1 MVLDLRELLLNGL
14 GPATHSPDRRFS
26 RAGERCRVHI
36 QLPAFPA
43 FQMLALSAV
52 TAMSALI
59 AALIVNSRKSTLG
72 RLMW

>member
-1 MVLDLRELLLNGL
+1 MGE
-14 GPATHSPDRRFS
+14 RRCGETAS
-26 RAGERCRVHI
+26 RAGERCRFHI
-36 QLPAFPA
+36 QLPAFSAFQLPAFSA

-72 RLMW
+72 RLM

>member
-1 MVLDLRELLLNGL
+1 M
-14 GPATHSPDRRFS
+14 
-26 RAGERCRVHI
+26 GERPCGETARNAEDGCRVHI
-36 QLPAFPA
+36 QLPAFSAFQLPA

-72 RLMW
+72 RLTW